1 MNGQAGYET
10 GSQMAGFKDS
20 CNNLSKK
27 GSKLMEAIALETDK
41 NGTILSKMT
50 GGINK
55 RICGIC
61 YRNREM
67 VRGGVRDEN
76 HS

>member
-27 GSKLMEAIALETDK
+27 GSKLFMEAIALETDK
-41 NGTILSKMT
+41 NGP
-50 GGINK
+50 
-55 RICGIC
+55 
-61 YRNREM
+61 Y
-67 VRGGVRDEN
+67 
-76 HS
+76 